1 MPSSELNNVVP
12 NHVAIVMDGNGRWA
26 KKRLLPRTMGHH
38 AGVKA
43 TRKIIE
49 YCVNNNIKALTL
61 FAFSSENWQRPE
73 QEVSSLMTLFLTALS
88 AEINE
93 LQKQNVAVK
102 FIGERSRLPEK
113 LQKCIADAETKTKD
127 NSGLKLNIAANYGG
141 RWDIVNATKK
151 IIEEVSNKQL
161 SVDDLTDELFARYM
175 SLSDQPEP
183 DLFIRSGG
191 ESRVSNFLLWQLA
204 YTELYFTDLLWPDFD
219 EEAFEKALSW
229 FSNRQRRFGK
239 TERQI
244 DNNNS
249 AHN

>member
-1 MPSSELNNVVP
+1 MSSSDTNNVVP

-43 TRKIIE
+43 TRTIIE
-49 YCVNNNIKALTL
+49 YCVNNKIQALTL

-73 QEVSSLMTLFLTALS
+73 QEVSSLMSLFVTALS

-102 FIGERSRLPEK
+102 FIGDRTRLPEK
-113 LQKCIADAETKTKD
+113 LQTCIDDAEMKTKD
-127 NSGLKLNIAANYGG
+127 NGGLKLNIAANYGG
-141 RWDIVNATKK
+141 RWDIVNAAKR
-151 IIEEVSNKQL
+151 IIDDVRDDKL
-161 SVDDLTDELFARYM
+161 SADDLTDKLFGQYM
-175 SLSDQPEP
+175 SLTGQPEP

-219 EEAFEKALSW
+219 DKAFEEALAW

-239 TERQI
+239 TEPQI
-244 DNNNS
+244 TNKS